1 MALRNV
7 RVHLSVSL
15 TFLDHAAFRV
25 TDGEIYLAPT
35 PQSEFLIDGKSMFQI
50 KNTRLTQGVYPMTCR
65 YREVARVDITRM
77 SMTELITAPI
87 RHDVPDRVLFRSG
100 QSEAA

>member
-1 MALRNV
+1 MALRNIG
-7 RVHLSVSL
+7 VHLSVSL

-25 TDGEIYLAPT
+25 TDGEIYPAPN

-50 KNTRLTQGVYPMTCR
+50 ENTRLTQGGYPITCR
-65 YREVARVDITRM
+65 YHEVARVDITGM

-87 RHDVPDRVLFRSG
+87 RHDVPYRVLFRSG

>member
-7 RVHLSVSL
+7 GVHLSVSL

-35 PQSEFLIDGKSMFQI
+35 PQSEFLIDGKSMFQF
-50 KNTRLTQGVYPMTCR
+50 KNTRLIQGVYPMTCR

-77 SMTELITAPI
+77 WTAELITAPI

>member
-1 MALRNV
+1 M
-7 RVHLSVSL
+7 HLSVSL
-15 TFLDHAAFRV
+15 TFLAHAAFRV

-50 KNTRLTQGVYPMTCR
+50 ENTRLTQGVYPMTCR
-65 YREVARVDITRM
+65 YREVARVDITGM
-77 SMTELITAPI
+77 SMTELITAAI
-87 RHDVPDRVLFRSG
+87 RHDVPNRVLFRTG

>member
-7 RVHLSVSL
+7 RVRLSVSL

-35 PQSEFLIDGKSMFQI
+35 PQSEFLIDCKSMFQI
-50 KNTRLTQGVYPMTCR
+50 ENTRLTQGVYPMTCR
-65 YREVARVDITRM
+65 YREVARVDITGM

-87 RHDVPDRVLFRSG
+87 RHDVPYRVLFRSG

>member
-1 MALRNV
+1 
-7 RVHLSVSL
+7 
-15 TFLDHAAFRV
+15 
-25 TDGEIYLAPT
+25 
-35 PQSEFLIDGKSMFQI
+35 
-50 KNTRLTQGVYPMTCR
+50 MTCR
-65 YREVARVDITRM
+65 YREVARVDIIGM